1 MNRDMSITTEIW
13 LTKVNKL
20 EEKGPFESSSQP
32 CSWNWLSLTFKKKYE
47 YLFFLEP
54 KKRQMWLKVWFSKLE
69 EAENLNCGIFEVEEE
84 DVDFVSSRFV
94 LRTYYY

>member
-1 MNRDMSITTEIW
+1 MLLRLAFADFQKEIRIS
-13 LTKVNKL
+13 V
-20 EEKGPFESSSQP
+20 
-32 CSWNWLSLTFKKKYE
+32 
-47 YLFFLEP
+47 FFLEP

-94 LRTYYY
+94 LRTYYYILFIQFFFKLKPYGVRNTLQQAFYIKENKW